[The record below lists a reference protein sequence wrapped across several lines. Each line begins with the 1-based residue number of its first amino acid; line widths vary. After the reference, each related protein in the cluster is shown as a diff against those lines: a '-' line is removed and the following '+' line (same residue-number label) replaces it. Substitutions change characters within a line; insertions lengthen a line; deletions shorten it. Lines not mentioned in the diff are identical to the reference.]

1 MRTAND
7 RKAREA
13 MKPKEL
19 IELRSSLDMTQAE
32 LAEALDVDVITVSR
46 WERGVQRIPEMVR
59 LAIET
64 LRRRRRK

>member
-1 MRTAND
+1 
-7 RKAREA
+7 

-19 IELRSSLDMTQAE
+19 IALRASLDMTQAE
-32 LAEALDVDVITVSR
+32 LAKALDVDVITVSR

-64 LRRRRRK
+64 LRRKQKRK